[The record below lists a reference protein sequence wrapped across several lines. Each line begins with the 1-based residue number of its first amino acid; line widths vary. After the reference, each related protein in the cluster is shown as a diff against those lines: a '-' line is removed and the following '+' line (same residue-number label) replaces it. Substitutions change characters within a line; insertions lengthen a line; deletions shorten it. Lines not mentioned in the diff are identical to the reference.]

1 MDSRLTILEELK
13 GISPVLAG
21 LPAITPFVV
30 PEGYFEAFAG
40 HIMQRIKA
48 QEVDP
53 MTELAS
59 LSPLLSGMSKQVPYN
74 VPENYFKELSDQALI
89 GAKAI
94 EFVNEELENLSP
106 VLTSLKAVNVYDM
119 PDGYFDALPQIILNK
134 AKHHSSATVITM
146 RPFRKIARYA
156 VAAIFVG
163 LMAIGGWFIQKP
175 GEPPMTVA
183 KIESGIQKA
192 SDEEML
198 NFIQNDE
205 GSIAD
210 PILNADE
217 EMDSTDMKAMLAD
230 VSDKELEQ
238 FINESNDQN
247 NTLSN

>member
-40 HIMQRIKA
+40 HIMQRIKS

-59 LSPLLSGMSKQVPYN
+59 LSPLLSGMSKQVPYD
-74 VPENYFKELSDQALI
+74 VPKDYFTELSDQALV

-106 VLTSLKAVNVYDM
+106 VLTSLKAVNVYES
-119 PDGYFDALPQIILNK
+119 PDGYFDALPQTILNK
-134 AKHHSSATVITM
+134 AKRQQSARVITM

-163 LMAIGGWFIQKP
+163 LMSVGGWLMQKP
-175 GEPPMTVA
+175 AEPPMTIA
-183 KIESGIQKA
+183 RIESGIQKA
-192 SDEEML
+192 SDEEIL
-198 NFIQNDE
+198 NFIQNNE
-205 GSIAD
+205 GSIAE
-210 PILNADE
+210 PMLNADE
-217 EMDSTDMKAMLAD
+217 EMDSTDFKAMLAD
-230 VSDKELEQ
+230 VSDNELEQ
-238 FINESNDQN
+238 FINESSDQN
-247 NTLSN
+247 NIL